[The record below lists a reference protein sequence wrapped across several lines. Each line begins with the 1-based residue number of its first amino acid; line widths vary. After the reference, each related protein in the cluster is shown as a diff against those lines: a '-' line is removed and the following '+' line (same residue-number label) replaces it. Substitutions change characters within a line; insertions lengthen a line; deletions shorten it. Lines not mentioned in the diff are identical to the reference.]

1 MKESIET
8 PAGTVRPG
16 DRIRIDSMKY
26 QTTPSAAFPDGIDRS
41 AKDYAGREG
50 EVTWID
56 DTGQLQGSWG
66 SLAVIPGVDRFTVI
80 RTFEKAIA
88 EDGKIVHYNP
98 YSRRTDTFEVVETF
112 PAGYVV
118 WNIGRHNFPYPG
130 YVPLAR
136 PADQP
141 YHIRLESLRAI
152 KVRDEQTALRI
163 LEAAGQGEVNED
175 RFIRLS
181 A

>member
-16 DRIRIDSMKY
+16 DRIRIDNMKY
-26 QTTPSAAFPDGIDRS
+26 QTTPSAAFPDGIDHS
-41 AKDYAGREG
+41 AKEYAGREG

-56 DTGQLQGSWG
+56 DTGQLHGSWG

-88 EDGKIVHYNP
+88 EDGKIVHYDP

-136 PADQP
+136 PTDQP
-141 YHIRLESLRAI
+141 YHIRLESLCAI